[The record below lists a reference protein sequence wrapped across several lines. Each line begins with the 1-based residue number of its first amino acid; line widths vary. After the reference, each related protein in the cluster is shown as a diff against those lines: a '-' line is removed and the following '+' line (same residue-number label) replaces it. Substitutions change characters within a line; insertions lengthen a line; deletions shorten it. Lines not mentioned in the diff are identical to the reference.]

1 MDETCN
7 LGIALL
13 EEALTKV
20 VDTTEKEV
28 LSGIFSQLGNA
39 YYAQKD
45 YAKALDFHKRELD
58 LWK

>member
-1 MDETCN
+1 MEGTSN

-20 VDTTEKEV
+20 MSTTEKEV

-45 YAKALDFHKRELD
+45 YAKAFDFNKRELD
-58 LWK
+58 LWE